1 MKAVVIIPTYNE
13 KDNLRPLIE
22 QILQLK
28 LELQVLVVD
37 DNSPDGTGQIA
48 DELATEFPDQ
58 VLILHRTEPR
68 GRGYA
73 GIAGFQYAANLD
85 TEIILEMDADLSHQP
100 IFIPDFMDA
109 IKEADVVIGSR
120 YIAGGDVVGW
130 GWYRKLN
137 SWVANRVAR
146 LILGLK
152 YADCT
157 SGFRAFRKEVI
168 LGLPWETMVSPG
180 PSIVEEILYY
190 CYKKNFRITEIPI
203 TFINREQGKSKV
215 SPTLILRWIYSL
227 WKVRF
232 RKA

>member
-1 MKAVVIIPTYNE
+1 MNTTVFIPTYNE
-13 KDNLRPLIE
+13 KDNLRPLVE

-28 LELQVLVVD
+28 LELQVLIVD

-48 DELATEFPDQ
+48 DALVAEYPDRIL
-58 VLILHRTEPR
+58 VLHREYQR

-85 TEIILEMDADLSHQP
+85 TDVIIEMDGDLSHQP
-100 IFIPDFMDA
+100 IFIPDFLDA
-109 IKEADVVIGSR
+109 IKEVDVVIGSR
-120 YIAGGDVVGW
+120 YVPGGDVVGW

-152 YADCT
+152 YSDCT
-157 SGFRAFRKEVI
+157 SGYRAFRKEIVQ
-168 LGLPWETMVSPG
+168 LLPWERMVSPG

-190 CYKKNFRITEIPI
+190 CFKKKFRILEIPI
-203 TFINREQGKSKV
+203 TFFNREHGKSKV
-215 SPTLILRWIYSL
+215 SSTLIFRWIFSL
-227 WKVRF
+227 LKVRF
-232 RKA
+232 QK

>member
-1 MKAVVIIPTYNE
+1 LLKTIVLIPTYNE
-13 KDNLRPLIE
+13 KDNLRPLVE

-48 DELATEFPDQ
+48 DELVAEYPDRII
-58 VLILHRTEPR
+58 VLHREEPR

-73 GIAGFQYAANLD
+73 GIAGFQYAFNLD
-85 TEIILEMDADLSHQP
+85 AEVILEMDGDLSHQP
-100 IFIPDFMDA
+100 IFIPDFLDA

-120 YIAGGDVVGW
+120 YIQGGDVVGW

-137 SWVANRVAR
+137 SWAANRVAR

-152 YADCT
+152 FSDCT
-157 SGFRAFRKEVI
+157 SGFRAFRKEI
-168 LGLPWETMVSPG
+168 LRSLPWERMISPG

-203 TFINREQGKSKV
+203 TFINREQGKSKI

-227 WKVRF
+227 WKVRVH
-232 RKA
+232 